1 MSLSH
6 LLKFVYNNGTDE
18 VIRRGKKIHAIG
30 FVEFVETDDLLGSV
44 TFRVKDDN
52 YSTFYKVHIQKYK
65 DPRALSLRCTCPYNL
80 GDICRHEA
88 AALLQLQDLID
99 KNIIGDNTIKYD
111 QKHTIVKMKQI
122 ELKTIRMLATA
133 EVCEKAEIFLRTNK
147 ANILQAKEE
156 KVEARVDLNGESFPV
171 VIQRNEERNFDTSC
185 KCKED
190 THPICMHK
198 AIVLLQ
204 LLNAYGSQYFDS
216 IRNWDKEKN
225 KLLGIYGYS
234 MNDADWEKKFEFTYK
249 DGKPFLRLLDDT
261 IKRVNTVVEEKK
273 PIVRK
278 EVLVVEDEQ
287 VEDVRMASSKRL
299 GVVFKEVTDKYP
311 YFAVELV
318 SGEFD
323 ISILK
328 FVGKV
333 EEIDLS
339 KHVAVNELIDEDIAL
354 LNAVRKLQKN
364 DIDKYVSRNSPF
376 SGMWENIIYSEEEGL
391 PAETTALIDEY
402 LYPKIV
408 KLFTENEGR
417 TAFLKLPAGKVF
429 TTSNLVQLGMGEGR
443 MKPGLRVA
451 LKKKEVTLT
460 PMIIVEEW
468 DADISLNEW
477 ASHLLPI
484 FNNQLFCWS
493 SLEDV
498 EAIGH
503 FTSEKKTHIPLSDWP
518 IFLKDEVLPFARKYK
533 VDFDKSIM
541 SDVYEGEPV
550 LRLMLQEK
558 NDYLIFTPVFDYH
571 GYEIKYSDKD
581 TVYISN
587 DGKIKL
593 IKRNP
598 LIESAFIQRITSLHS
613 NFVRAENSF
622 NLILKGSEVLKNNWF
637 FLFVDAMR
645 EANIPIVGFEILKNF
660 RFNTAKPETRIYIS
674 NGIDWFDAKVDI
686 VFDGQ
691 KVSVDDIKKAL
702 QNKQQ
707 FVQLKDGS
715 LGILPEEWLKK
726 YSLLFKVG
734 EGKQDQ
740 LRLSKYHL
748 SIIDELY
755 NGIDEEEVMIKLEE
769 KYDRLRSFNRI
780 NEVDPPKA
788 LSHILRP
795 YQVAGYHWLNYLN
808 EVGWGGILADDMG
821 LGKTV
826 QALSFIQLYK
836 EKNGKMTALVVCP
849 TSLMFNWENEIKKFT
864 PNLTYIIHHGGERI
878 RNNKRFEDHDVII
891 TTYGTLRSDIKF
903 MVELEFDYVILDESQ
918 AIKNPQSKVT
928 KAATL
933 LNAKHKLCMSGTPLQ
948 NNTFDIYAQM
958 NFLNPGMLG
967 SVEYFRNEFATPIDK
982 FGEKENKDHLRK
994 LLFPFI
1000 LRRTKE
1006 QVAKDLPAKT
1016 ETILFCEMEEEQ
1028 RTIYDAYRN
1037 DYRDKIMGV
1046 ISEQGIDKSQ
1056 LTILQGLM
1064 KLRQICDSP
1073 AIMNEEEKMPNVS
1086 VKLDEIGREITEN
1099 IGNHKALIFSQF
1111 LGMLA
1116 LIKEKLVELGVK
1128 FEYFDGSTTATERE
1142 RAIQSF
1148 QNNDEVRVFLISLK
1162 AGGVGLNLTAAD
1174 YVYIVDPWW
1183 NPAVEQQAIDRTHRI
1198 GQTKNIFAYRMICK
1212 DTIEDKIIQLQ
1223 EKKRNLARDLVT
1235 DDSGF
1240 VKSLTK
1246 EDVEYL
1252 FS

>member
-52 YSTFYKVHIQKYK
+52 YSTFYKVHIQKYR
-65 DPRALSLRCTCPYNL
+65 DARALSLRCTCPYNL

-99 KNIIGDNTIKYD
+99 KNIIGDNTIRYD

-122 ELKTIRMLATA
+122 DLKTIRMLATA

-147 ANILQAKEE
+147 ANILNAKDER
-156 KVEARVDLNGESFPV
+156 VEARLDLNGESFPM

-190 THPICMHK
+190 THPICLHK
-198 AIVLLQ
+198 AILFLQ

-234 MNDADWEKKFEFTYK
+234 MKDANWEEKFEFTYK
-249 DGKPFLRLLDDT
+249 DGKPFLRVLDPT
-261 IKRVNTVVEEKK
+261 VKRVNTVVEEKK
-273 PIVRK
+273 PIKKPEQIVE
-278 EVLVVEDEQ
+278 EVI
-287 VEDVRMASSKRL
+287 VEDVKIDASKRL
-299 GVVFKEVTDKYP
+299 GIVFKDTQGKYP
-311 YFAVELV
+311 GFSIELV
-318 SGEFD
+318 TGEFD
-323 ISILK
+323 AFSMK
-328 FVGKV
+328 FIGKV
-333 EEIDLS
+333 EQIDLS
-339 KHVAVNELIDEDIAL
+339 KYFSVQDFTEEDIAM
-354 LNAVRKLQKN
+354 LNAARKMQKAE
-364 DIDKYVSRNSPF
+364 IDKYVSRNSPF
-376 SGMWENIIYSEEEGL
+376 SGIWENIIYSEEEGL

-402 LYPKIV
+402 LYPKIL
-408 KLFTENEGR
+408 KLFSENDGR
-417 TAFLKLPAGKVF
+417 TAFMKLPQGKMF
-429 TTSNLVQLGMGEGR
+429 TTAHLTSLSIGEGR
-443 MKPGLRVA
+443 MKPGLRVEH
-451 LKKKEVTLT
+451 KKKHVEIT
-460 PMIIVEEW
+460 PLIFVEEW
-468 DADISLNEW
+468 DVELSANEW
-477 ASHLLPI
+477 ASYLLPI
-484 FNNQLFCWS
+484 FNNQLYCWDA
-493 SLEDV
+493 LEDI
-498 EAIGH
+498 EAIGQ
-503 FTSEKKTHIPLSDWP
+503 FVTEKNRIVPLDEWP
-518 IFLKDEVLPFARKYK
+518 SFLKEKVLPFARKYK
-533 VDFDKSIM
+533 VDFDKSIL
-541 SDVYEGEPV
+541 SEVFDGEPI
-550 LRLMLQEK
+550 LRLQLQEK

-571 GYEIKYSDKD
+571 DYEVKYTDKE
-581 TVYISN
+581 TVYIS
-587 DGKIKL
+587 DGGKIKL

-598 LIESAFIQRITSLHS
+598 LLESQFIQRITSLHS
-613 NFVRAENSF
+613 NFIRTENSF

-637 FLFVDAMR
+637 FLFVDAMKDA
-645 EANIPIVGFEILKNF
+645 EVPIIGFEVLKNF
-660 RFNTAKPETRIYIS
+660 RFNTAKPQTRIYIS
-674 NGIDWFDAKVDI
+674 NGMDWFDAKVDI
-686 VFDGQ
+686 VFGNQ
-691 KVSVDDIKKAL
+691 KVTVDDIKKAL
-702 QNKQQ
+702 HNKQQ
-707 FVQLKDGS
+707 FVQLTDGS

-748 SIIDELY
+748 SVIDELY
-755 NGIDEEEVMIKLEE
+755 NEIDEEEVMIKLEE

-780 NEVDPPKA
+780 NEVNPPKDLA
-788 LSHILRP
+788 HILRP

-836 EKNGKMTALVVCP
+836 EKYGKMTALVVCP

-903 MVELEFDYVILDESQ
+903 MVEVEFDYVVLDESQ

-928 KAATL
+928 KAASI
-933 LNAKHKLCMSGTPLQ
+933 LNAKNKLCMSGTPLQ

-982 FGEKENKDHLRK
+982 FGEKDHKDHLRK

-1006 QVAKDLPAKT
+1006 QVAKDLPEKI
-1016 ETILFCEMEEEQ
+1016 ETVLFCEMEEEQ
-1028 RTIYDAYRN
+1028 RKIYDAYRN

-1086 VKLDEIGREITEN
+1086 VKLDEISREITEN
-1099 IGNHKALIFSQF
+1099 IGDHKALIFSQF

-1128 FEYFDGSTTATERE
+1128 FEYFDGSTSATERE

-1148 QNNDEVRVFLISLK
+1148 QKNDEVRVFLISLK

-1223 EKKRNLARDLVT
+1223 EKKRNLARDLVA

>member
-52 YSTFYKVHIQKYK
+52 YSTFYKVHIQKYR

-99 KNIIGDNTIKYD
+99 KNMIGDNTIRYD

-122 ELKTIRMLATA
+122 DLRTIRMLATA
-133 EVCEKAEIFLRTNK
+133 EVCEKAELFLRTNK
-147 ANILQAKEE
+147 ATILTAKEE
-156 KVEARVDLNGESFPV
+156 RVEARLDLNGESFQM

-190 THPICMHK
+190 AHPICLHK
-198 AIVLLQ
+198 AILFLQ
-204 LLNAYGSQYFDS
+204 LLNAYGSQYFDT

-234 MNDADWEKKFEFTYK
+234 MNDLGWDEKFEFTYK
-249 DGKPFLRLLDDT
+249 DGKPFLRVLDSSV
-261 IKRVNTVVEEKK
+261 KRVNTVVEEVK
-273 PIVRK
+273 PIKKRESVQ
-278 EVLVVEDEQ
+278 EEEIVEEIK
-287 VEDVRMASSKRL
+287 VEASKRL
-299 GVVFKEVTDKYP
+299 GIVFKETPGKYP
-311 YFAVELV
+311 GFAVELV

-323 ISILK
+323 AASLK
-328 FVGKV
+328 FIGKV
-333 EEIDLS
+333 EQVDLS
-339 KHVAVNELIDEDIAL
+339 KYVASQELSEEDIAMM
-354 LNAVRKLQKN
+354 NAVRKLQKSE
-364 DIDKYVSRNSPF
+364 IDKYVSRNSPF
-376 SGMWENIIYSEEEGL
+376 SGIWENIIYSEDEGL
-391 PAETTALIDEY
+391 PAETTTLIDEY
-402 LYPKIV
+402 LYPKLL
-408 KLFTENEGR
+408 KLFSENDGR
-417 TAFLKLPAGKVF
+417 TAFLKLPAGKMF
-429 TTSNLVQLGMGEGR
+429 TTAHLTALSVGEGR
-443 MKPGLRVA
+443 VKPGLRVELA
-451 LKKKEVTLT
+451 KKNVDIT
-460 PMIIVEEW
+460 PVLFVEEW
-468 DADISLNEW
+468 DTELNANEW
-477 ASHLLPI
+477 GSYLLPI
-484 FNNQLFCWS
+484 LNNQLYCWNA
-493 SLEDV
+493 LEDI
-498 EAIGH
+498 EAIGQ
-503 FTSEKKTHIPLSDWP
+503 FVSEKNKHIPADKWP
-518 IFLKDEVLPFARKYK
+518 EFLKEKVLPFARKYK
-533 VDFDKSIM
+533 VDFDKTILSE
-541 SDVYEGEPV
+541 VFEGEPQ
-550 LRLMLQEK
+550 LRLLLQEK

-571 GYEIKYSDKD
+571 GYEVKYTDKE
-581 TVYISN
+581 TVYISE
-587 DGKIKL
+587 GAKIKL

-598 LIESAFIQRITSLHS
+598 ETESNFIQRITSLHS
-613 NFVRAENSF
+613 NFIRTENSF
-622 NLILKGSEVLKNNWF
+622 NLVLKGSEVLKNNWF
-637 FLFVDAMR
+637 FLFVDAMK
-645 EANIPIVGFEILKNF
+645 EANVPIVGFEILKNY
-660 RFNTAKPETRIYIS
+660 RFNTAKPQTRIYIS

-686 VFDGQ
+686 VFGTQ
-691 KVSVDDIKKAL
+691 KVTIDDIKKAL

-748 SIIDELY
+748 SVIDELY
-755 NGIDEEEVMIKLEE
+755 NEIDEEEVMIKLEE

-780 NEVDPPKA
+780 NEVNPPKELA
-788 LSHILRP
+788 HVLRP

-836 EKNGKMTALVVCP
+836 ETHGKMTALVVCP

-864 PNLTYIIHHGGERI
+864 PKLTYIIHHGGERI

-903 MVELEFDYVILDESQ
+903 MVEVEFDYVVLDESQ

-928 KAATL
+928 KAASL
-933 LNAKHKLCMSGTPLQ
+933 LNAKNKLCMSGTPLQ

-1006 QVAKDLPAKT
+1006 QVAKDLPEKI

-1028 RTIYDAYRN
+1028 RNIYDAYRN

-1073 AIMNEEEKMPNVS
+1073 AIMNEEDKMPNVS

-1099 IGNHKALIFSQF
+1099 IGHHKALIFSQF

-1116 LIKEKLVELGVK
+1116 LIKEKLVELGVR
-1128 FEYFDGSTTATERE
+1128 FEYFDGSTSATDRE

-1223 EKKRNLARDLVT
+1223 EKKRSLARDLVT